1 MSRFIYQAKKGNGT
15 NRRLFFSLLFFLG
28 LFLFFVYA
36 TGALASGNTQRQK
49 ESLVNAINKDVI
61 YHYAANGSY
70 PASLEEIEELYG
82 LTYDKDTFY
91 VDYDVRGMNIMP
103 VVTVIERPKVR

>member
-1 MSRFIYQAKKGNGT
+1 MSRFKYVSTKGNHT
-15 NRRLFFSLLFFLG
+15 NKRLLFSLLFFIA

-36 TGALASGNTQRQK
+36 TGALASGNIERQK
-49 ESLVNAINKDVI
+49 ESLINAINKDVV

-70 PASLEEIEELYG
+70 PTSLEQIEDLYG
-82 LTYDKDTFY
+82 LTYDKNTFF

-103 VVTVIERPKVR
+103 VVTVIERPKSK